1 MRRTPAASVAHLQP
15 PENPRPYGLKWLL
28 GAGWLDSGR
37 VAADLAVGSGSEVL
51 ERLHVVAAMAWCV
64 SLGLPISFMEIA
76 AIPLGVIALIR
87 LTATPAWRNYRW
99 AVVLPT
105 FVLLLGWTAWQAI
118 TLWWSM
124 DRRLGVMQFGAMRFG
139 WTLVAFVPL
148 LAERRKLIA
157 AMSLGFLAFNVSQLV
172 NHVGVR
178 CGISWLT
185 LRPFTDRNGGWWP
198 EVIAGSMLV
207 AALGLHLPSALMGT
221 GRARVLGAG
230 GTLVTCLGI
239 FATGTRAAW
248 IAAVGL
254 TAIVSVVAILRR
266 PTWGARARAA
276 GFALVVIG
284 VGSGAIWLT
293 VGPSVIR
300 RYEAA
305 RDEYRRAV
313 REGDYDSDNGVRLK
327 MKDWAIEAFMA
338 HPVRGIGVG
347 SYPAWVKEHADP
359 ADPATRRFIH
369 AGHGHAHNAIL
380 QALATTGVV
389 GMALLGLAWLAAL
402 VGGFG
407 VLRREEW
414 GSNLAGPPFALLG
427 LLLVTPFDSIH
438 VTAQLSA
445 VMLAMIALCAPI
457 RVNAGD
463 DVGIRTG

>member
-1 MRRTPAASVAHLQP
+1 M
-15 PENPRPYGLKWLL
+15 
-28 GAGWLDSGR
+28 GAGWLDSDR
-37 VAADLAVGSGSEVL
+37 VAADLRVSSGSAAL
-51 ERLHVVAAMAWCV
+51 ERLHVIAAVAWCFM
-64 SLGLPISFMEIA
+64 LGLPISFMEIA

-87 LTATPAWRNYRW
+87 LLATPAWRNYRW

-105 FVLLLGWTAWQAI
+105 FVLLLAWTAWQAI

-148 LAERRKLIA
+148 LSERRKLIA
-157 AMSLGFLAFNVSQLV
+157 AASMGFLAFNVSQLA

-178 CGISWLT
+178 YGVSWLT

-207 AALGLHLPSALMGT
+207 AALGLHLPSALMGI
-221 GRARVLGAG
+221 GRARMLGAG
-230 GTLVTCLGI
+230 GTLVTYLGI

-248 IAAVGL
+248 IAAALL

-276 GFALVVIG
+276 GFALAVIA
-284 VGSGAIWLT
+284 VGSGAIWLA

-305 RDEYRRAV
+305 RDEYFRAV
-313 REGDYDSDNGVRLK
+313 RDGDYDSDNGVRLK
-327 MKDWAIEAFMA
+327 MKDWAIEAFAA

-347 SYPAWVKEHADP
+347 SYPAWVKAHADP
-359 ADPATRRFIH
+359 AEAATRRFVH

-407 VLRREEW
+407 ALRPHDW
-414 GSNLAGPPFALLG
+414 GTNVAGPPFALLG

-457 RVNAGD
+457 RVD
-463 DVGIRTG
+463 DGGGRRIRTG